1 MPDLPVTYSDVMAA
15 AARIAPYAHY
25 TPVHTSATF
34 DAQTGAAG
42 LFKCENFQ
50 RTGSFKFRGASNA
63 VAMLS
68 PDERGRGVVTHSS
81 GNHAQALA
89 LAASLQ
95 DADAV
100 IVMPNNANPAKV
112 AATEGYGARVV
123 QVEPARR
130 SAAAQQ
136 IAADEGR
143 VLVHPSNDPAV
154 IAGQATAAV
163 ELIDDAEELD
173 VILAPVGGG
182 GLLSGTAVAAKHLL
196 PDCAVIGAEPA
207 MADDAYRSLQTGEIQ
222 PSTHPPTIADGLR
235 TQLGDNTFAILRAL
249 ADEIVLVD
257 EEEIVAAMRWVWER
271 MKLVIEPSSAV
282 PVAAMLAGKVDGA
295 GKRVGIILSGGNA
308 DLDAFFGL
316 LRGK

>member
-1 MPDLPVTYSDVMAA
+1 MPELPVTYSDVMAA
-15 AARIAPYAHY
+15 AARIDPYVHH

-34 DAQTGAAG
+34 GAETRATGF
-42 LFKCENFQ
+42 FKCENFQ

-100 IVMPNNANPAKV
+100 IVMPNDANPAKV

-130 SAAAQQ
+130 SEAAQQ
-136 IAADEGR
+136 IAEEEGR

-154 IAGQATAAV
+154 IAGQATAAM

-222 PSTHPPTIADGLR
+222 PSCHPPTIADGLR

-257 EEEIVAAMRWVWER
+257 EDEIVAAMRWVWER
-271 MKLVIEPSSAV
+271 LKLVIEPSSAV

-295 GKRVGIILSGGNA
+295 GKRVGIILSGGNL
-308 DLDAFFGL
+308 DLAHL
-316 LRGK
+316 PW